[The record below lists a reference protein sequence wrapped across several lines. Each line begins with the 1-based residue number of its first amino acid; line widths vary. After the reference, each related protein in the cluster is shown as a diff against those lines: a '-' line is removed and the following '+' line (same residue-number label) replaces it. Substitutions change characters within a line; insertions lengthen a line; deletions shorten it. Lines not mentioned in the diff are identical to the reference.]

1 MSIYAYF
8 EEAPVSF
15 GVRLATTLAVG
26 CGFWCASHLY
36 QRWRYAALEH
46 EDKSMLQARPS
57 EADKDKWIGAVKR
70 EAVNYGVSPSTLT
83 SLGDAGDI
91 DAELSRHGDTGA
103 YARRYNPP
111 LPSEILLVYPHLLA
125 AWTGSLVSVPYAV
138 FLAASVALGQE
149 DMRFRIAPVPML
161 LVFAAAGALS
171 SPWGPYTWAVIAIPF
186 AAAFALIS
194 LVMKKVGGV
203 IWHAGDYLTLAIALT
218 AVLSI
223 GGVLEFLALHLLC
236 ACALELAIRHIPACA
251 RLKDNVPYNVV
262 LSASLVGATL
272 IAILKGNLL

>member
-8 EEAPVSF
+8 EEASVSF

-70 EAVNYGVSPSTLT
+70 ETVNYGVSPSTLI

-111 LPSEILLVYPHLLA
+111 LPSEILLVYPYLLA

-203 IWHAGDYLTLAIALT
+203 IWHAGDNLTLAIALT

-223 GGVLEFLALHLLC
+223 GGVLEFLAIHLLC

-272 IAILKGNLL
+272 IAILKGKLL

>member
-83 SLGDAGDI
+83 SLGYAGDI

-223 GGVLEFLALHLLC
+223 GGVLEFLAIHLLC

>member
-57 EADKDKWIGAVKR
+57 EADNDKWIGAVKR
-70 EAVNYGVSPSTLT
+70 EAVNYGVSPSTLI

-111 LPSEILLVYPHLLA
+111 LPSEILLVYPYLLA

-171 SPWGPYTWAVIAIPF
+171 SPWGPYTWAFIAIPF

-223 GGVLEFLALHLLC
+223 GGVLEFLAIHLLC
-236 ACALELAIRHIPACA
+236 ACALEIAIRHIPACA
-251 RLKDNVPYNVV
+251 RLKDNVPYNAV

>member
-1 MSIYAYF
+1 MSTYAYI

-57 EADKDKWIGAVKR
+57 DADKDKWIVAVKR
-70 EAVNYGVSPSTLT
+70 ESANYGVNPSTLI

-91 DAELSRHGDTGA
+91 DAGLSQQADTGA

-111 LPSEILLVYPHLLA
+111 LASEITLVYPYLLA
-125 AWTGSLVSVPYAV
+125 SWTGSLISIPYAV

-161 LVFAAAGALS
+161 LVFAGAGALS
-171 SPWGPYTWAVIAIPF
+171 SPWGPYTWAVIAIPI
-186 AAAFALIS
+186 ATAFALTS
-194 LVMKKVGGV
+194 FVMKKVGGV

-223 GGVLEFLALHLLC
+223 GGVLEFLAIHLLC
-236 ACALELAIRHIPACA
+236 ACALELAIRHNPACA
-251 RLKDNVPYNVV
+251 HLKNNVPYNVV

-272 IAILKGNLL
+272 ITILKGNLL

>member
-8 EEAPVSF
+8 EEASVSF

-70 EAVNYGVSPSTLT
+70 ETVNYGVSPSTLI

-111 LPSEILLVYPHLLA
+111 LPSEILLVYPYLLA

-194 LVMKKVGGV
+194 FVMKKVGGV

-218 AVLSI
+218 AVLSV
-223 GGVLEFLALHLLC
+223 GGVLEFLAIHLLC
-236 ACALELAIRHIPACA
+236 ACTLELAIRHSHACA
-251 RLKDNVPYNVV
+251 RLKDNIPYNVV
-262 LSASLVGATL
+262 LSASLVGATF

>member
-1 MSIYAYF
+1 MSIYAYI
-8 EEAPVSF
+8 EEAPVSYS
-15 GVRLATTLAVG
+15 VRLATTLAVG

-57 EADKDKWIGAVKR
+57 DADKDKWIGAVKR
-70 EAVNYGVSPSTLT
+70 EAVNYGVSPSTLI
-83 SLGDAGDI
+83 SLGDTGDI
-91 DAELSRHGDTGA
+91 DAGLSQQGDTGS
-103 YARRYNPP
+103 YARRHNPP
-111 LPSEILLVYPHLLA
+111 LTSEIPLVYPYLLA
-125 AWTGSLVSVPYAV
+125 SWAGSLISVPYAV

-161 LVFAAAGALS
+161 LVFATAGALS
-171 SPWGPYTWAVIAIPF
+171 SPWGPYAWAVIAIPL

-194 LVMKKVGGV
+194 FVMKKVGGV

-223 GGVLEFLALHLLC
+223 GGVLEFLAIHLLC

-262 LSASLVGATL
+262 LSASLVGSTL

>member
-57 EADKDKWIGAVKR
+57 EADNDKWIGAVKR
-70 EAVNYGVSPSTLT
+70 EAVNYGVSPSTLI

-111 LPSEILLVYPHLLA
+111 LPSEILLVYPYLLA
-125 AWTGSLVSVPYAV
+125 AWTGSLVSVPYTV

-223 GGVLEFLALHLLC
+223 GGVLEFLAIHLLC
-236 ACALELAIRHIPACA
+236 ACALEIAIRHIPACA
-251 RLKDNVPYNVV
+251 RLKDNVPYNAV

>member
-46 EDKSMLQARPS
+46 EDKSMLQARSS

-70 EAVNYGVSPSTLT
+70 EAVNYGVSPSTLI

-138 FLAASVALGQE
+138 FLEASVALGQE

-223 GGVLEFLALHLLC
+223 GGVLEFLAIHLLC

>member
-57 EADKDKWIGAVKR
+57 EADNDKWIGAVKR
-70 EAVNYGVSPSTLT
+70 EAVNYGVSPSTLI

-111 LPSEILLVYPHLLA
+111 LPSEILLVYPYLLA

-194 LVMKKVGGV
+194 LVMKKVSGV

-218 AVLSI
+218 AELSI
-223 GGVLEFLALHLLC
+223 GGVLEFLAIHLLC
-236 ACALELAIRHIPACA
+236 ACALEIAIRHIPACA
-251 RLKDNVPYNVV
+251 RLKDNVPYNAV

>member
-1 MSIYAYF
+1 MSIYAYI

-46 EDKSMLQARPS
+46 EDKSMLQAQPGDTDR
-57 EADKDKWIGAVKR
+57 DKWIGAVKS
-70 EAVNYGVSPSTLT
+70 EAVNYGVNPSTLI
-83 SLGDAGDI
+83 SLGDAEDI
-91 DAELSRHGDTGA
+91 DAGLSQQADTGA
-103 YARRYNPP
+103 YARRHNPP
-111 LPSEILLVYPHLLA
+111 LASEILLVYPYLLA
-125 AWTGSLVSVPYAV
+125 SWTGSLISIPYAV

-149 DMRFRIAPVPML
+149 DMRFRVAPVPML

-171 SPWGPYTWAVIAIPF
+171 SPWGPYAWAVIAIPL
-186 AAAFALIS
+186 AAAFALTS
-194 LVMKKVGGV
+194 FVMKKVSGV
-203 IWHAGDYLTLAIALT
+203 IWHAGDCLTLAIALT

-223 GGVLEFLALHLLC
+223 GGVLEFLAIHLLC
-236 ACALELAIRHIPACA
+236 ACALEIAIRHIPACA

>member
-1 MSIYAYF
+1 MSIYAYI

-36 QRWRYAALEH
+36 QRWRYAALGH

-57 EADKDKWIGAVKR
+57 EADKDKWIGSVKR
-70 EAVNYGVSPSTLT
+70 EAVNYGVSPSTLI
-83 SLGDAGDI
+83 SLGVAGDI
-91 DAELSRHGDTGA
+91 DARLSQLADTGA
-103 YARRYNPP
+103 YARRHNPP
-111 LPSEILLVYPHLLA
+111 LASEITLVYLYLLA
-125 AWTGSLVSVPYAV
+125 AWVGSLISIPCAV

-161 LVFAAAGALS
+161 LVFATAGALS

-194 LVMKKVGGV
+194 FVMKKVGGV

-218 AVLSI
+218 AVLSV
-223 GGVLEFLALHLLC
+223 GGVLEFLAIHLLC
-236 ACALELAIRHIPACA
+236 ACTLELAIRHNHACA

-262 LSASLVGATL
+262 LSASLVGAIF

>member
-1 MSIYAYF
+1 MSIYAHI

-57 EADKDKWIGAVKR
+57 DAERDKWIGAVKR
-70 EAVNYGVSPSTLT
+70 EAVNYGVSPSTLI
-83 SLGDAGDI
+83 SLGDTGDI
-91 DAELSRHGDTGA
+91 DAGLSQQADTGA
-103 YARRYNPP
+103 FARRYNPP
-111 LPSEILLVYPHLLA
+111 LASEITLVFPYLLA
-125 AWTGSLVSVPYAV
+125 AWAGSLISDPYAV

-161 LVFAAAGALS
+161 LVFATTGALS
-171 SPWGPYTWAVIAIPF
+171 SPWGPYAWAVIAIPL

-194 LVMKKVGGV
+194 FVMKKVGGV
-203 IWHAGDYLTLAIALT
+203 IWHAGDYLTLTIALT
-218 AVLSI
+218 AVLSA
-223 GGVLEFLALHLLC
+223 GTVFEFLTTHLLC
-236 ACALELAIRHIPACA
+236 ACILELAIRHIPACA

>member
-46 EDKSMLQARPS
+46 EDKSMLQARSS

-70 EAVNYGVSPSTLT
+70 EAVNYGVSPSTLI

-223 GGVLEFLALHLLC
+223 GGVLELLAIHLLC

>member
-46 EDKSMLQARPS
+46 EDKSMLQARSS

-70 EAVNYGVSPSTLT
+70 EAVNYGVSPSTLI

-223 GGVLEFLALHLLC
+223 GGVLEFLAILLLC

>member
-70 EAVNYGVSPSTLT
+70 EAVNYGVSPSTLI

-111 LPSEILLVYPHLLA
+111 LPSEILLVYPYLLA

-171 SPWGPYTWAVIAIPF
+171 SPWGPYTWVVIAIPF

-223 GGVLEFLALHLLC
+223 GGVLEFLAIHLLC

>member
-1 MSIYAYF
+1 MSTYAYI

-36 QRWRYAALEH
+36 QRWRYAALEY

-57 EADKDKWIGAVKR
+57 DADKDKWIGAVKR
-70 EAVNYGVSPSTLT
+70 ESVNYGVNPSTLI

-91 DAELSRHGDTGA
+91 DAGLSQQADTGA

-111 LPSEILLVYPHLLA
+111 LASEITLVYPYLLA
-125 AWTGSLVSVPYAV
+125 SWTGSLISIPYAV

-161 LVFAAAGALS
+161 LVFAGAGALS
-171 SPWGPYTWAVIAIPF
+171 SPWGSYTWAVIAIPL
-186 AAAFALIS
+186 ASAFALTSFI
-194 LVMKKVGGV
+194 MKKVGGV

-223 GGVLEFLALHLLC
+223 GGVLEFLAIHLLC
-236 ACALELAIRHIPACA
+236 ACALELAIRHNPACA
-251 RLKDNVPYNVV
+251 HLKDNVPYNVV

>member
-57 EADKDKWIGAVKR
+57 EADNDKWIGAVKR
-70 EAVNYGVSPSTLT
+70 EAVNYGVSPSTLI

-111 LPSEILLVYPHLLA
+111 LPSEILLVYPYLLA

-203 IWHAGDYLTLAIALT
+203 IWHAGDYLTLAMALT

-223 GGVLEFLALHLLC
+223 GGVLEFLAIHLLC
-236 ACALELAIRHIPACA
+236 ACALEIAIRHIPACA
-251 RLKDNVPYNVV
+251 RLKDNVPYNAV

>member
-46 EDKSMLQARPS
+46 EDKSMLQARSS
-57 EADKDKWIGAVKR
+57 EADKDKWIGTVKR
-70 EAVNYGVSPSTLT
+70 EAVNYGVSPSTLI

-223 GGVLEFLALHLLC
+223 GGVLEFLAIHLLC